1 MNDKNIINLKN
12 YLFNDLRKATKEE
25 YEEYIDYIESK
36 NLGYYSLSQEP
47 FSSAK
52 MIYIDK
58 EVTIQPISGNK
69 IFSLLVKKGQKINF
83 LKGHSYNN
91 IKIYY
96 MDERI
101 KKYQSIPIYGDMHQ
115 FRTIILRFKD

>member
-36 NLGYYSLSQEP
+36 NLGYYSLSQES

-58 EVTIQPISGNK
+58 EVTIQPIFGNK
-69 IFSLLVKKGQKINF
+69 SFSLLVKKGQKINF
-83 LKGHSYNN
+83 LKEHSYNN

-101 KKYQSIPIYGDMHQ
+101 KKDQSIPIYGDMHQ
-115 FRTIILRFKD
+115 FRKIISRFKD